1 MSKVKAMSNL
11 KNIWNDEDIRHR
23 LLFNFPVSVL
33 EQLKKMHKINSSSL
47 LIEELKK
54 IFEESKKGS
63 EIHQILVND
72 FLLSFHHPDNIKNN
86 ESGKQL
92 EKKFSR
98 LFGAK
103 RMDDEKKSISHF
115 NEVEVEKILNDKG
128 AIKKLKSNCK
138 DKTDLLFDDLS
149 GISMKCGI
157 STNKEIN
164 FGSFEFLNIIRDKK
178 FDKYQDLKER
188 KRERKINGYDCGLGS
203 EAQLKNTVTAMQ
215 EDGIFEDFLY
225 RFEKLFSIVFKS
237 DIFFYHK
244 NTDSFDI
251 WILSNEKFKGIIF
264 NDVKDG
270 FNKMRWEGNSIRSSS
285 IEKMKEN
292 SDRIHYS
299 FDDVI
304 NYDFLK
310 SYFKS

>member
-1 MSKVKAMSNL
+1 MSKAKVIGNL
-11 KNIWNDEDIRHR
+11 KNIWNDEDIKHR
-23 LLFNFPVSVL
+23 LLFNFPKSVL
-33 EQLKKMHKINSSSL
+33 EELKTLHKINSSSL

-54 IFEESKKGS
+54 VFEESKKGS
-63 EIHQILVND
+63 EMHQILVND
-72 FLLSFHHPDNIKNN
+72 LLLSFHHPDNIKNN

-103 RMDDEKKSISHF
+103 RMDDEINSISHF
-115 NEVEVEKILNDKG
+115 NEVEVEKILNDEV
-128 AIKKLKSNCK
+128 AIRKLKSNCN

-157 STNKEIN
+157 STNNEIN
-164 FGSFEFLNIIRDKK
+164 FGSFEFLNIVCDKK

-188 KRERKINGYDCGLGS
+188 NRKTKINGYKCGLGS
-203 EAQLKNTVTAMQ
+203 AAQLKNTVKAMQ
-215 EDGIFEDFLY
+215 EDGIFEDFLD
-225 RFEKLFSIVFKS
+225 RFETLFSIVFKS

-244 NTDSFDI
+244 NTDSFDM
-251 WILSNEKFKGIIF
+251 WILSNEKFKDIIF

-299 FDDVI
+299 FDEVI

-310 SYFKS
+310 SYFKN